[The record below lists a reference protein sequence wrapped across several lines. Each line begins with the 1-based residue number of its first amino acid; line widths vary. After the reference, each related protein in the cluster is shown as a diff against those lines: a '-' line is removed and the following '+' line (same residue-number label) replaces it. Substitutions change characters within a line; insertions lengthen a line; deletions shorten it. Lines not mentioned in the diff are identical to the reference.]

1 MRFLKQSTAVDL
13 ALGPFLDATDGV
25 TAETGLTISQADVR
39 LKKNAGA
46 WAQKNDANAATH
58 EENGWYETPLNTTDT
73 DTLGVLMIA
82 VHESGALPV
91 WHEFMVVPA
100 NVYDS
105 LFSTDKLEV
114 DVAQFG
120 GSNLTASGGRPE
132 VNTSHIAGSAVSTS
146 SAQIGVNVVQ
156 VSGDATAAD
165 NAEAFFDG
173 TGYAGTNNV
182 IPTVTSVTNAVS
194 ANVTQISGDSTAA
207 DNLEAVLDGTGGVT
221 LVASAITL
229 TTPITA
235 NATQISG
242 DSGAADNAE
251 AFFDGTGYAG
261 TNNVIPTVTSAGLSA
276 AAVDAIWDEEQSGHT
291 TAGTF
296 GKYLD
301 QQLTTLLTTAMTEAY
316 AADGATMTVAQA
328 LYEIAQSIGE
338 FSISGTTLTVKK
350 RDGSTTAATYTLN
363 DSSSPTSRTRA
374 S

>member
-1 MRFLKQSTAVDL
+1 MRYLRQSTAVDL

-120 GSNLTASGGRPE
+120 GSNLTSASGIPE
-132 VNTSHIAGSAVSTS
+132 VKVASLANNAITAASINADAITAAKLAADVTTEL
-146 SAQIGVNVVQ
+146 Q
-156 VSGDATAAD
+156 SGLATAA
-165 NAEAFFDG
+165 A
-173 TGYAGTNNV
+173 
-182 IPTVTSVTNAVS
+182 
-194 ANVTQISGDSTAA
+194 
-207 DNLEAVLDGTGGVT
+207 
-221 LVASAITL
+221 L
-229 TTPITA
+229 TTV
-235 NATQISG
+235 G
-242 DSGAADNAE
+242 
-251 AFFDGTGYAG
+251 
-261 TNNVIPTVTSAGLSA
+261 NN
-276 AAVDAIWDEEQSGHT
+276 VDAILADT
-291 TAGTF
+291 GTD
-296 GKYLD
+296 GVVVAAASKTGY
-301 QQLTTLLTTAMTEAY
+301 TLSNTGMDNLLQRALTEAY
-316 AADGATMTVAQA
+316 STVGGTVTLSQFVYEVLAQ
-328 LYEIAQSIGE
+328 LQE
-338 FSISGTTLTVKK
+338 FAISGTTLQTKK
-350 RDGSTTAATYTLN
+350 RDQSTNGPAFTLDDATN
-363 DSSSPTSRTRA
+363 PTSLTRA